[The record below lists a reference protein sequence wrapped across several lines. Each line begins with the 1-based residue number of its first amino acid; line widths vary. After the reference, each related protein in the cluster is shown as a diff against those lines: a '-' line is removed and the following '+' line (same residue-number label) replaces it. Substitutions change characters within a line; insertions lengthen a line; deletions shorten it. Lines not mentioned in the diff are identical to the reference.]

1 MKSTVKKRGWI
12 IACVIVAA
20 LAALLYWRSAATDA
34 PSGSAPH
41 GRAGMRAGGAP
52 APVQAAT

>member
-52 APVQAAT
+52 AP